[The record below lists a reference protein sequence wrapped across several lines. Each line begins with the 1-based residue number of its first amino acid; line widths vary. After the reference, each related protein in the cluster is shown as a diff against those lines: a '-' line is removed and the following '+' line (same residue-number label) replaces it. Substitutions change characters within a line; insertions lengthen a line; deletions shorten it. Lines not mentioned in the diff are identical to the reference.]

1 MKTISVKRHIA
12 AFGAMLAATV
22 CGTAFAAPTA
32 GLDGDV
38 YYVNVPQGETVSAT
52 DANWS
57 SWVSAASGHPFAKRG
72 EGTLEAGDAMASFA
86 GEIRIENGTY
96 KVMTSGGLGTTA
108 GATSVSNSAT
118 LFITSSV
125 PDGEFGYSGGHNTE
139 KFYFSGSGYDN
150 QGALRVAT
158 SAVANSKQLKYVSL
172 LGDAVFKGHSM
183 IVASYT
189 GDLNLNGHALTL
201 ALDSNRIFCIQ
212 YAYIRTMGDIT
223 VQSGSLQF
231 YQVVS
236 IVDESGYALTVK
248 NGAAIYLYTS
258 YCYSAGLKMPWR
270 LVLEN
275 GAVIR
280 NGASDLVWSGPTTVS
295 GTASIARQEDQWGG
309 WFRGTTLAGMVSG
322 SGTFNVQRGQ
332 FLELT
337 NPAND
342 FSGSVALNGVNAITN
357 STLKISNNAL
367 PATSA
372 GVTMNYGNVELGG
385 SVAVS
390 GVETNRFSLPKLT
403 CTSYG
408 SVACSGA
415 IEGSGNK
422 HTVKEIAKSGAGVLT
437 LAGPLCVTGLTEV
450 AAGTLRLGSRPPAVQ
465 TGLECYFL
473 DVVHSPYYAPTYSN
487 GNGGP
492 WVAVNNIDEPPFTRL
507 AGYWNAVSYFQSL
520 YGLNYDPTV
529 VELEYQGIDTNG
541 ISLAYKSWPVKI
553 LDVIYRGYLW
563 VDGNE
568 SVTWNFAANIYNYC
582 RLRIDGQDVIV
593 NADNPKRTASSTVQ
607 DRLTTSNPITLAP
620 GAHTFC
626 LYMATF
632 GNAQLY
638 GPARLSAPYGW
649 EPNTG
654 VVYNPN
660 PGEVISSNSADYV
673 QFTASQ
679 FSPSADR
686 GKANLDSSIY
696 RASFEGG
703 AKFATGTVFDIGDT
717 APYTP
722 FPLAQLEG
730 AMTVTNG
737 TLVLSGNWTID
748 AAEINAGGLVLAG
761 DANLVFADGATLTVT
776 NASRIR
782 HKGSV
787 GMPLVTCAGTG
798 TVTGRPTILMEEDGW
813 RIDETD
819 GNLNIHRPTGIM
831 LIVL

>member
-1 MKTISVKRHIA
+1 MKTISAKRHIA
-12 AFGAMLAATV
+12 AFGAMLVATI
-22 CGTAFAAPTA
+22 GGMAFATPTA

-38 YYVNVPQGETVSAT
+38 YYVSVPAGETVGAT

-57 SWVSAASGHPFAKRG
+57 LWVSAASGHPFAKRG

-108 GATSVSNSAT
+108 GATSVSNNAT
-118 LFITSSV
+118 LFITSTV

-139 KFYFSGSGYDN
+139 KFYFSGNGYNN

-158 SAVANSKQLKYVSL
+158 SAVANSKRLKFVYL

-183 IVASYT
+183 MIASYA
-189 GDLNLNGHALTL
+189 GYLNLNGHALTVV
-201 ALDSNRIFCIQ
+201 LDSNRIFNISE
-212 YAYIRTMGDIT
+212 ARIGTMGDIT
-223 VQSGSLQF
+223 VESGSLQF
-231 YQVVS
+231 DRIISV
-236 IVDESGYALTVK
+236 VDEPGYALTVK
-248 NGAAIYLYTS
+248 SGAALYLYS
-258 YCYSAGLKMPWR
+258 LYCTSAGLKMPWH

-280 NGASDLVWSGPTTVS
+280 NGASNLVWSGPTTVS
-295 GTASIARQEDQWGG
+295 GLASIVRQEDAYGG
-309 WFRGTTLAGMVSG
+309 WFRGTTLDGIVSG
-322 SGTFNVQRGQ
+322 LGTFNVQRGQ

-342 FSGSVALNGVNAITN
+342 FSGAIALNGVNASTN

-372 GVTMNYGNVELGG
+372 GVTINYGNVELDG

-390 GVETNRFSLPKLT
+390 GVETNKFSLPKLT
-403 CTSYG
+403 CTSSG
-408 SVACSGA
+408 SVTCSGTIA
-415 IEGSGNK
+415 GSGNK
-422 HTVKEIAKSGAGVLT
+422 HTIKEVAKSGTGVMT
-437 LAGPLCVTGLTEV
+437 LAGPLCVTGRTEV
-450 AAGTLRLGSRPPAVQ
+450 MAGTLRLGSRPPAVQ

-473 DVVHSPYYAPTYSN
+473 DVIHSPYYAPTYSS

-492 WVAVNNIDEPPFTRL
+492 WVVVKDIDEPPFTRL
-507 AGYWNAVSYFQSL
+507 AGYWNTVDYFQSL
-520 YGLNYDPTV
+520 YGLNYDPTP
-529 VELEYQGIDTNG
+529 VELGYQGIDTNG
-541 ISLAYKSWPVKI
+541 ISLAYKAWPVKI

-563 VDGNE
+563 IDGNE
-568 SVTWNFAANIYNYC
+568 SVTWNFAANIHNYC

-638 GPARLSAPYGW
+638 GPARLSADYGW
-649 EPNTG
+649 AMNTG

-679 FSPSADR
+679 FSPTADR
-686 GKANLDSSIY
+686 GKVNLDSSLY

-722 FPLAQLEG
+722 FPLASLEG

-737 TLVLSGNWTID
+737 TLVLSGSWTID

-776 NASRIR
+776 NARQISNVHRE
-782 HKGSV
+782 

-813 RIDETD
+813 RIDEKD
-819 GNLNIHRPTGIM
+819 GNLNIHRQIGFM
-831 LIVL
+831 VIVQ